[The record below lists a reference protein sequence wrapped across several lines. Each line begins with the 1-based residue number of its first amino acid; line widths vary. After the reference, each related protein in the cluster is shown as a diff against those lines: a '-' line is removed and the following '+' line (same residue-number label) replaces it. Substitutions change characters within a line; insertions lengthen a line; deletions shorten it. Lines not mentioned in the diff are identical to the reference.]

1 MKKEYEDGFK
11 EYEQISL
18 TLDSL
23 VGVFGEQAA
32 KNERF
37 VALRIR
43 GNELIRLLADKERD
57 LDIKNIIIKNE
68 KSKVELLE
76 THSKSYL
83 SYYKFIKGIGIF
95 FLFIGFFGWC
105 FSTFVR
111 EKTSWVNLQKESAG
125 KSLYLESRS
134 VSTNKTQ
141 ESKEEETKHTSEE
154 E

>member
-1 MKKEYEDGFK
+1 MIKEIK
-11 EYEQISL
+11 SIS
-18 TLDSL
+18 
-23 VGVFGEQAA
+23 
-32 KNERF
+32 
-37 VALRIR
+37 I
-43 GNELIRLLADKERD
+43 IRLS
-57 LDIKNIIIKNE
+57 N
-68 KSKVELLE
+68 
-76 THSKSYL
+76 
-83 SYYKFIKGIGIF
+83 YYKFIKGIGIF